1 VEVGLSTKKIRVSLD
16 KTEVEQ
22 MLCNLKETSKKEQ
35 KGSLIGTSKIGGS
48 KERWMIL

>member
-1 VEVGLSTKKIRVSLD
+1 VAVGLSIKKIRASLD

-22 MLCNLKETSKKEQ
+22 MLCNLRETSKKEQ
-35 KGSLIGTSKIGGS
+35 KGSLIGTSKIGGN